1 MMSNNLWCVYG
12 IVGLIAYAGCVDLYR
27 LHKKRKGGDGKWLN

>member
-1 MMSNNLWCVYG
+1 MRCVYG
-12 IVGLIAYAGCVDLYR
+12 IVGLIAYAGYVDLYR